1 MFNLICNKLLSIEIH
16 DIEVHEYP
24 YRQPCSQYFGNPL
37 NCNLGSTL
45 RILILFNFYTK
56 IGKNVCSAW
65 LRLNKLNVK
74 IGLHT
79 TTTTR
84 NISAVTDKILTQ
96 L

>member
-1 MFNLICNKLLSIEIH
+1 MFNLICNKVLSIEIH

-45 RILILFNFYTK
+45 RISILFNFYTK

-65 LRLNKLNVK
+65 LNPICHGPL
-74 IGLHT
+74 G
-79 TTTTR
+79 R
-84 NISAVTDKILTQ
+84 NSNYEKKMVWAL
-96 L
+96 